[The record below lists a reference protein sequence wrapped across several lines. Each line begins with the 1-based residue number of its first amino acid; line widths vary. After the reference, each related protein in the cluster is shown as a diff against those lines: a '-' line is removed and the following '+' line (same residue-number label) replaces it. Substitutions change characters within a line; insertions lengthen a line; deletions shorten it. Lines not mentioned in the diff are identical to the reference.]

1 MTPSS
6 AFGTLDSPG
15 KGWVPQFPYPLNHLW
30 WGARALWLE
39 AFGFRFDY
47 PIELVPEAG
56 PRSSL
61 HYYIYSD
68 RLFFDMMELDA
79 NGVPCHRTRT
89 LTTFYNPAY
98 VAWYGLMKLEQR
110 LRSGET
116 ACEAFWTQ
124 IKWLVDHGVSQA
136 DGSAVWCFPV
146 DFQEGRALLKSPW
159 VSAMIQ
165 GLAISALVR
174 AHRLK
179 PEPALI
185 DLCRAA
191 LAVYRKDVHEGGVRT
206 TENGKVLFEEYP
218 VYPLPRVLDG
228 FLFSLLGLYDCWVE
242 AEDELARSLF
252 DEGVRGLVQN
262 LEFWDYENRWS
273 WYGSHGYLAPP
284 HYHTLNRLL
293 LVVLARLTG
302 EAALLRHAQS
312 WDPAEMSTLDRLRV
326 FSVFFGTKQR
336 SRLKSW
342 CG

>member
-1 MTPSS
+1 
-6 AFGTLDSPG
+6 
-15 KGWVPQFPYPLNHLW
+15 
-30 WGARALWLE
+30 
-39 AFGFRFDY
+39 
-47 PIELVPEAG
+47 
-56 PRSSL
+56 
-61 HYYIYSD
+61 
-68 RLFFDMMELDA
+68 
-79 NGVPCHRTRT
+79 
-89 LTTFYNPAY
+89 
-98 VAWYGLMKLEQR
+98 
-110 LRSGET
+110 
-116 ACEAFWTQ
+116 
-124 IKWLVDHGVSQA
+124 
-136 DGSAVWCFPV
+136 
-146 DFQEGRALLKSPW
+146 
-159 VSAMIQ
+159 MIQ

-284 HYHTLNRLL
+284 HYHTLNRML
-293 LVVLARLTG
+293 LVALARLTG